1 MIYVTTDIHGCYDTF
16 MKLLK
21 KINFNQKDTMYI
33 LGDIIDR
40 GPKSIEMIRFV
51 MNNKNVK
58 MIKGNHEEMM
68 LKALLGDNKYDIQL
82 WFSNGG
88 EQTYDEF
95 IKINKKEQNSILKY
109 FDSLKNYYIVNDFV
123 LVHSGI
129 DSSRIDESKSDE
141 ENMKNQY
148 ESDLLW
154 SRDSF
159 YYNKTKLKDHIIIFG
174 HTPTYFITQISPMYV
189 WIDDKYQDKIGI
201 DCGVVFSEG
210 QLACLCLDDLTITY
224 QK

>member
-16 MKLLK
+16 IKLLK

-68 LKALLGDNKYDIQL
+68 LNALLSDSKYNISL
-82 WFSNGG
+82 WFANGG
-88 EQTYDEF
+88 EETYDKF
-95 IKINKKEQNSILKY
+95 IELSKKDQDDILKY
-109 FDSLKNYYIVNDFV
+109 LNSLKNYYIVNDFV

-129 DSSRIDESKSDE
+129 EIARIDENKSDV

-148 ESDLLW
+148 ENDLLW

-159 YYNKTKLKDHIIIFG
+159 YNNKTKLKDHIVIFG
-174 HTPTYFITQISPMYV
+174 HTPTYFITQILPMTV
-189 WIDDKYQDKIGI
+189 WVDDKYQDKIGI
-201 DCGVVFSEG
+201 DCGVVFPEG